1 MAVIPLGKSAYQ
13 RADLPPVLLRN
24 FYYERAPTNLEDQV
38 AFHPRPRLKT
48 FTLSASIGTSAM
60 KGLYREGGVLSGR
73 IFAAANGRLYKITQN
88 GVDGAGTVVDL
99 GAATGDDY
107 MTAEGDPDRMVFTLG
122 ATPYSTNGTTIST
135 ITMPDSVAC
144 IAVDTLDARY
154 LFAAANSNVFYWSDT
169 STTTI
174 NALSFASAESQP
186 DVLVSLKVVD
196 DVLWLIGRL
205 SLEAWR
211 PTGDSSLP
219 YERIEG
225 RVFGIGC
232 TARATV
238 QKMNVDG
245 VDSMCWVGTDQ
256 KVYRLDPNPVR
267 ISDFGLE
274 ERLLRAD
281 PEALYAHTANWNG
294 HDFYVLHIPTEG
306 SFAYDLT
313 TGEWS
318 EWSSYGADTFRT
330 NCACI
335 GQNNVAILGD
345 DATGALYTLSE
356 DDRTDVTSAS
366 PVVFEFSGL
375 LKIVGPPTRNHNVR
389 LDTYTGLAESAED
402 DPMVQL
408 ATSDDHGKTWKD
420 RGSQPLRRQGE
431 RAKRVL
437 WRALGMLR
445 RDQGRVYRW
454 RTTEPVIVTGAK
466 YNEKYR

>member
-1 MAVIPLGKSAYQ
+1 MPAVPLGKSAYQ
-13 RADLPPVLLRN
+13 RASLPPVLLQN
-24 FYYERAPTNLEDQV
+24 MYYETAPTNIEDGV
-38 AFHPRPRLKT
+38 AFHPRPRLKN

-60 KGLYREGGVLSGR
+60 QGLYREGGVLSGR
-73 IFAAANGRLYKITQN
+73 IFAVNGGRLYKITQP
-88 GVDGAGTVVDL
+88 GVVGEGTVADL
-99 GAATGDDY
+99 GAVAGSDF

-169 STTTI
+169 ATTTI

-186 DVLVSLKVVD
+186 DVLVTLKVVD
-196 DVLWLIGRL
+196 DILWLVGRL
-205 SLEAWR
+205 SLEAWQ
-211 PTGDSSLP
+211 PTGNSDLP
-219 YERIEG
+219 FERLEG

-232 TARATV
+232 TSQATV

-245 VDSMCWVGTDQ
+245 TDTMCWVGTDQ
-256 KVYRLDPNPVR
+256 KVYRLAPNPVR

-281 PEALYAHTANWNG
+281 PESFYAHSANWNG

-318 EWSSYGADTFRT
+318 EWSSYQADLFRT
-330 NCACI
+330 NCSCV
-335 GQNNVAILGD
+335 GPNNVAILGD
-345 DATGALYTLSE
+345 SATGALYTLAE
-356 DDRTDVTSAS
+356 DARTDTNDAD

-375 LKIVGPPTRNHNVR
+375 LKIVGPPVRNHNLR
-389 LDTYTGLAESAED
+389 LDTYTGLAASTED

-431 RAKRVL
+431 RARRVL

-454 RTTEPVIVTGAK
+454 RTTEPVVVTGAK
-466 YNEKYR
+466 YNDGYR